1 MISCQRTREILLMEP
16 NNQIP
21 AASQLPSTRKTTEAN
36 LRSQS
41 SLYTLITSR
50 SPRHPSQFLLSL
62 SPSPQICE
70 CFLESEN
77 VTPGMSQGWAGRNGE
92 RKGEGLAR
100 NTWNAY
106 FSHLPMVLS
115 CSRSA
120 QFFQE
125 RMASWSPLNTGEAE
139 ENCYMRKSAG
149 FSLPEMLSRVKS
161 IFLSQKVVWLH
172 LSSEKESDKEMYA
185 WKNQHCFLRLEVCTV
200 CLGEK

>member
-1 MISCQRTREILLMEP
+1 MEP

-21 AASQLPSTRKTTEAN
+21 AASQLPSTRKSTGAN
-36 LRSQS
+36 PRSQS

-50 SPRHPSQFLLSL
+50 SPTHPSQLLLSL

-120 QFFQE
+120 QYFQE
-125 RMASWSPLNTGEAE
+125 HMASWSPLNTGEAE
-139 ENCYMRKSAG
+139 AELLHGEVSWILTAWNAQQ
-149 FSLPEMLSRVKS
+149 
-161 IFLSQKVVWLH
+161 SQINI
-172 LSSEKESDKEMYA
+172 SESESGMIASVIWERS
-185 WKNQHCFLRLEVCTV
+185 W
-200 CLGEK
+200 